1 MPRHVNKGCAMAR
14 RALLLVNR
22 HARSGERFHAVAV
35 ERLTTFGFHLIEPA
49 PGEWGND
56 AIRAHVAEVDLVVI
70 GGGDGSL
77 NAAADA
83 LAECGKPLGILPLGT
98 ANDLARTL
106 NLPTDLDAAC
116 KVIAEGH
123 TRRIDLGR
131 VNGQPFF
138 NVASIGLSVEIT
150 RRLTKQSK
158 GWLGV
163 FAYLVAASRA
173 VVTKRPFRAEIVC
186 DGESHQGRTV
196 QVTVGNGRHY
206 GGGLTVAEDAAP
218 DDARLDVYSLEVR
231 HWLGLIP
238 LLPALR
244 RGDLKGRNRVRVLHG
259 HTVEVHTHTPRSVTA
274 DGEVVTRTPATFTVQ
289 PGAVTVFVP
298 REPPGEAK

>member
-1 MPRHVNKGCAMAR
+1 MGR
-14 RALLLVNR
+14 RALLIVNCK
-22 HARSGERFHAVAV
+22 ARRGAECRAEVGKRMTDLGFDIV
-35 ERLTTFGFHLIEPA
+35 EVDPEARA
-49 PGEWGND
+49 AD
-56 AIRAHVAEVDLVVI
+56 AIRAHAGSVELVVV
-70 GGGDGSL
+70 GGGDGTL

-83 LAECGKPLGILPLGT
+83 LAETRLPLGILPLGT

-106 NLPTDLDAAC
+106 NIPADLEAAC

-131 VNGQPFF
+131 VNGKPFF
-138 NVASIGLSVEIT
+138 NVASVGLSVEVT
-150 RRLTKQSK
+150 RRLSRESK

-163 FAYLVAASRA
+163 FAYLVAAARA
-173 VVTKRPFRAEIVC
+173 VVSKRPFRVEIVC
-186 DGESHQGRTV
+186 DGESHRGRTV
-196 QVTVGNGRHY
+196 QVTVGSGRYY
-206 GGGLTVAEDAAP
+206 GGGMTVAEDAAP

-231 HWLGLIP
+231 HWLGLLP

-244 RGDLKGRNRVRVLHG
+244 RGTLKGHTNARTLRG
-259 HTVEVHTHTPRSVTA
+259 STVEVRTRHPRSVSA

-298 REPPGEAK
+298 REESTSN

>member
-1 MPRHVNKGCAMAR
+1 MGQ
-14 RALLLVNR
+14 RALLLINSK
-22 HARSGERFHAVAV
+22 ARKGAAARAAVAEQLAKLDFELVGCDPDTGCGAAIRTHAVDAD
-35 ERLTTFGFHLIEPA
+35 LI
-49 PGEWGND
+49 
-56 AIRAHVAEVDLVVI
+56 II
-70 GGGDGSL
+70 GGGDGTL

-83 LAECGKPLGILPLGT
+83 LAECGKPVGILPLGT

-116 KVIAEGH
+116 QVIAEGH

-131 VNGQPFF
+131 VNGKPFF

-173 VVTKRPFRAEIVC
+173 VVTKRPFRAEVVC
-186 DGESHQGRTV
+186 DGESHHGRTV

-218 DDARLDVYSLEVR
+218 DDGQLDVYSLEVG

-244 RGDLKGRNRVRVLHG
+244 RGSLKDRDNVRVLRG
-259 HTVEVHTHTPRSVTA
+259 RTVEVRTRRPRSVTA

-298 REPPGEAK
+298 REVPGEGK